1 MAQTRMTENT
11 VNEQLGAV
19 GELTE
24 EEAFELAEALKKQL
38 EHQQV
43 PQSDH
48 ESLRLMVAGLGDQ
61 RGALRL
67 TFAQSLGS
75 IGEAALPILCE
86 ALKNNP
92 NVLIRRASAKTL
104 NLIGSQRALPNLIEA
119 FQSDPDPV
127 VQGSSAGAM
136 ATIGIPAIE
145 SLLSLLKSNQCTAF
159 QIGLINL
166 SLSFIGSK
174 APDAFNQAIKSENP
188 EIRIAAITVL
198 SEQIQSG
205 TNPAARDLLV
215 NALDDQNS
223 EVRAEAATMVGKLLE
238 PEDSATQLIQLL
250 RDNNQQVRK
259 NTALALMKM
268 EATSA
273 IKHLEEALADEQ
285 DDQVRA
291 VMIVACRQL
300 DLTSE
305 SN

>member
-1 MAQTRMTENT
+1 MTKATE
-11 VNEQLGAV
+11 NEQLGSV

-24 EEAFELAEALKKQL
+24 EEAFELAEILKKQL
-38 EHQQV
+38 ENQQI
-43 PQSDH
+43 PPSDH
-48 ESLRLMVAGLGDQ
+48 ESLQLMVAGLGDQ

-104 NLIGSQRALPNLIEA
+104 NLIGSQKALPNLIEA
-119 FQSDPDPV
+119 FKTDPDPV

-145 SLLSLLKSNQCTAF
+145 TLLSLLKSNECTAF

-205 TNPAARDLLV
+205 TNPEARNLLV
-215 NALDDQNS
+215 NALNDQNS

-238 PEDSATQLIQLL
+238 PEDSAAQLIQLL
-250 RDNNQQVRK
+250 RDKNQQVRK

-268 EATSA
+268 EATNS
-273 IKHLEEALADEQ
+273 IKQLKEALADEQ

-300 DLTSE
+300 EVTSE